1 MSNNGTSSD
10 GTPVQPTTG
19 STPAATTPT
28 GSIRRPK
35 TTGLAQGDPVPGVA
49 KNDPIMV
56 IDDITRRFGGLTAV
70 DVDHLEIPR
79 GAITALIGPNG
90 AGKTTLFNLLCGFDK
105 PNSGTWSFD
114 GKNLSGIPSF
124 KVARMGQV
132 RTFQLTKALSL
143 LTVLENMK
151 LGATGQKGERL
162 LSSIIPAIWR
172 KQDDANEEKAME
184 LLARFKL
191 DAKADDYAASLS
203 GGQRK
208 LLEMARALMSSP
220 TLVMLDEPMAGVNP
234 ALTESLLDHI
244 LDLKDLG
251 MTVLFV
257 EHDMHMVRHIADW
270 VVVMAEGRVVA
281 EGPPETV
288 MQDKAVIDAYLGS
301 HQDVDLGVV
310 TGRVAGDLDA
320 SAAELLEEIKEAEA
334 ADIADA
340 EEENK

>member
-1 MSNNGTSSD
+1 MSNSD
-10 GTPVQPTTG
+10 NAPT
-19 STPAATTPT
+19 T

-35 TTGLAQGDPVPGVA
+35 TTGLAKGPAAPGVA
-49 KNDPIMV
+49 KVDPILV
-56 IDDITRRFGGLTAV
+56 VDAVTRRFGGLTAV

-105 PNSGTWSFD
+105 PNTGTWAFD

-132 RTFQLTKALSL
+132 RTFQLTKSLSL

-151 LGATGQKGERL
+151 LGATHQRGEGFWASL
-162 LSSIIPAIWR
+162 FPFLWR
-172 KQDDANEEKAME
+172 AQDAEIEKRARE
-184 LLARFKL
+184 LLVRFKL
-191 DAKADDYAASLS
+191 DAKEKDFAASLS

-208 LLEMARALMSSP
+208 LLEMARALMSDP

-234 ALTESLLDHI
+234 ALTQSLLDHI
-244 LDLKDLG
+244 LDLKELG

-281 EGPPETV
+281 EGPPDRV
-288 MQDKAVIDAYLGS
+288 MEDPAVVDAYLGA
-301 HQDVDLGVV
+301 HQDVDLGAV
-310 TGRVAGDLDA
+310 TGRLPVIADA
-320 SAAELLEEIKEAEA
+320 DAAELREQIEAEA
-334 ADIADA
+334 EA
-340 EEENK
+340 ELESTDPSTDEEKA